1 MVAVINRKELD
12 KYIEEVY
19 GVIGEFPWN
28 SAPTFAVYRH
38 KSNNKWF
45 AVIMEIPKIKI
56 GIPEEGNVQVVNL
69 KCEPLLIGSVILDE
83 GIHPAYHM
91 NKNHWISVRLDG
103 SVEREKLEWLLGLSY
118 DLTDKKVKKRD

>member
-1 MVAVINRKELD
+1 
-12 KYIEEVY
+12 
-19 GVIGEFPWN
+19 
-28 SAPTFAVYRH
+28 
-38 KSNNKWF
+38 
-45 AVIMEIPKIKI
+45 MEIPKIKI